1 MATKK
6 ILIQVILDDKAS
18 ASNKKLGN
26 ALGKTTGKFKEM
38 TAAQEKQ
45 YIAEQKSI
53 IQQTQYINTLKKR
66 ALVEANVASAANKN
80 RTQSGLNNA
89 ILLESGRL
97 ASDLNY
103 GFTAIANNLGQLVTL
118 FGSFAETNGG
128 VIASFKELGKSLWG
142 IGGILI
148 GVQLLI
154 AFGQPLYDF
163 FTGMTEAVKKAA
175 KSTKEL
181 KKSFDDLNS
190 SLVIAEEYV
199 EIIKDV
205 NTTEE
210 ERENIIKEL
219 IKLVPDLKEEDFKYG
234 ENLDLVKAKID
245 QYAISQASRIEIDK
259 LVEDNSELLSKRRK
273 IGVINELKDEEKKAA
288 AILKYATEYGFAQE
302 LVTDKASQARIKT
315 SKFANKS
322 TEDLAKSFKYNSKI
336 TIDESDKILEKV
348 RELTDTSFLGGK
360 GDGDGDPDDIN
371 KFYDKFIKDLDK
383 FLKEKKELEDGFYES
398 KLTEEDVELLQA
410 EERYIKI
417 IEVAKALGFDTKLLE
432 DARNAEILGIQT
444 KYDDIEKD
452 KEEKK
457 QLQLQKIRDKYQLG
471 KLKVEEDI
479 VSDPETLDELAVF
492 EEKQL
497 AKVAKQEE
505 FSLAELDKLIL
516 TTEEKELAVTDIEAY
531 YAAVRLKNEE
541 DNAKAKKKIGDLE
554 KKSKLEQIDAIGKG
568 LMSASKIAGE
578 STGVGKALAIAGTT
592 MSTYAA
598 AQTAYQSQLVPA
610 DPTSTGRAIIAAA
623 SATLSGLANVKAIM
637 SVKTPAMKE
646 TSSVTGGTGGGV
658 SIQAPDFNVVGQG
671 SANQLGQVIG
681 NQFGGPLRAYV
692 VSGDISSAQELDR
705 NITNTATVG

>member
-53 IQQTQYINTLKKR
+53 IQQVQYTNTLKKR

-142 IGGILI
+142 MGGILI

-199 EIIKDV
+199 EVIKDV

-245 QYAISQASRIEIDK
+245 QYAISQASRIEMDK

-273 IGVINELKDEEKKAA
+273 IGIINEIKDEEKKAA

-371 KFYDKFIKDLDK
+371 KFYEKFIKDLDK
-383 FLKEKKELEDGFYES
+383 FLKEKKKLEDGFYES
-398 KLTEEDVELLQA
+398 KLTEEDVELLEA

-417 IEVAKALGFDTKLLE
+417 IEIAKALGFDTKLLE

-444 KYDDIEKD
+444 KYDDIEKE

-492 EEKQL
+492 EEKEL

-505 FSLAELDKLIL
+505 LSLAELDKLIL

-554 KKSKLEQIDAIGKG
+554 KKSKLEQLDAIGKG

-598 AQTAYQSQLVPA
+598 AQQAYQSQMTLTPDA
-610 DPTSTGRAIIAAA
+610 PIRAEIARA
-623 SATLSGLANVKAIM
+623 SAILGGLANVKAIM
-637 SVKTPAMKE
+637 AVKTPAMKE
-646 TSSVTGGTGGGV
+646 GSSVSGIGSAATTV
-658 SIQAPDFNVVGQG
+658 QAPDFNVVGQG
-671 SANQLGQVIG
+671 AGSQLAGAVS
-681 NQFGGPLRAYV
+681 NQFGGALRAYV

-705 NITNTATVG
+705 KINTTATIG